1 MTLWAAGAA
10 ASFAQM
16 LIGWAALERLRRRAH
31 ACDMPGFEAMRKL
44 LEIENEVRLL
54 ETANGSMPIMY
65 GLFSPVIFLPA
76 DATEWN
82 AERRRVVLL
91 HELAHVRRRD
101 GATHLLA
108 RTALVFYWWNPL
120 AWTAWRLF
128 LKERER
134 AADDLVLGA
143 GADAPEYAGHLLEIA
158 RSMQLPAAFGWAA
171 IAMARRPQLE
181 DRLLAILDSA
191 RDRTTPHRGSALALS
206 LAAIGILV
214 PVAALQAKSD
224 TGQAAAVSQATAG
237 SAAALIEEGDA
248 ARGHH
253 RFDEA
258 KKLYGRALKAAGGS
272 GPEAATAL
280 IDRGE
285 IELAA
290 KDHALAEDD
299 FEKAEAA
306 DSGKA
311 SDGHFSTASK
321 QPRRSGRFL
330 SKRVGRRRPQLGF
343 RRYDHGALRQAAA
356 PARQE
361 RGGEKDARP
370 SRHDTGDAGCAGE
383 VDEPTI
389 QRRCTPDR
397 RRRESAGTGVESG
410 ARILRRG
417 TNCQV

>member
-1 MTLWAAGAA
+1 MSGSIQYSFFTEAALKSTALLGVGLLAVSLLRRKSAAVRHQVWSAAFAALLILPLLSVALPALRVPVASSLLAPNLVFRTNAAGTAAEPARQAGSNTTAELPARSATRVDGGRILMTLWAAGAA

-171 IAMARRPQLE
+171 IAMGGPLVGHSRFGARSH
-181 DRLLAILDSA
+181 DSA
-191 RDRTTPHRGSALALS
+191 P
-206 LAAIGILV
+206 GIRSGTL
-214 PVAALQAKSD
+214 
-224 TGQAAAVSQATAG
+224 
-237 SAAALIEEGDA
+237 
-248 ARGHH
+248 ARG
-253 RFDEA
+253 DWDPC
-258 KKLYGRALKAAGGS
+258 S
-272 GPEAATAL
+272 
-280 IDRGE
+280 
-285 IELAA
+285 
-290 KDHALAEDD
+290 
-299 FEKAEAA
+299 
-306 DSGKA
+306 
-311 SDGHFSTASK
+311 
-321 QPRRSGRFL
+321 
-330 SKRVGRRRPQLGF
+330 
-343 RRYDHGALRQAAA
+343 
-356 PARQE
+356 
-361 RGGEKDARP
+361 RGGAASEERYGA
-370 SRHDTGDAGCAGE
+370 
-383 VDEPTI
+383 
-389 QRRCTPDR
+389 
-397 RRRESAGTGVESG
+397 SG
-410 ARILRRG
+410 G
-417 TNCQV
+417 G